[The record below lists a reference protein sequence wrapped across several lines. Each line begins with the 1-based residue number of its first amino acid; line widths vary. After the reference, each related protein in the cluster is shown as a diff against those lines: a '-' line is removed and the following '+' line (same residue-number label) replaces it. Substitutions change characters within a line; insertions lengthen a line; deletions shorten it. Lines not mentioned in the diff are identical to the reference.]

1 MWVGRRIMTIS
12 GKLALMSD
20 DLELDPTDENTWPV
34 WMTLAE
40 VGKAL
45 RVSSVIVSRLVET
58 GQLPS
63 TVIGESKKRVYRR
76 VKRSDVLNLGPV
88 TVDPSEETGEVE
100 AP

>member
-1 MWVGRRIMTIS
+1 MAVS

-20 DLELDPTDENTWPV
+20 DVELDPTDENTWPV
-34 WMTLAE
+34 WMTLSE

-45 RVSSVIVSRLVET
+45 RVSSVIVTRLVET

-63 TVIGESKKRVYRR
+63 TVIGESTKRIYRR

-88 TVDPSEETGEVE
+88 KVEPSEETGDDK